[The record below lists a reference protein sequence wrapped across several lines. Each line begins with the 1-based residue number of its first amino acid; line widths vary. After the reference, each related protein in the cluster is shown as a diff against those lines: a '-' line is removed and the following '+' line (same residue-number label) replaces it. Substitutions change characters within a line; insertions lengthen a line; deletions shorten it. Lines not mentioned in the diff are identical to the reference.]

1 MFKGKKILAIIP
13 ARSGSKRIKNKNI
26 INFKGEPMIAK
37 TLKIAKKCS
46 LIDKVIIS
54 TDSKKILNLS
64 KKYGVQTP
72 FLRKRAFDDKSSVQD
87 ATIAALKQAESYY
100 TNFDIVIQLMPN
112 CPNRKL
118 KTLNSSIK
126 HFFKS
131 KKNLKYLFLN
141 MVLLILGGHIKLK
154 IKI

>member
-26 INFKGEPMIAK
+26 IKFKGEPMIVK
-37 TLKIAKKCS
+37 TLKIAIKSKF
-46 LIDKVIIS
+46 IDKVIIS
-54 TDSKKILNLS
+54 TDSKRILNLS
-64 KKYGVQTP
+64 KKYGDQTP
-72 FLRKRAFDDKSSVQD
+72 FLRKSAFDDKSSVQD
-87 ATIAALKQAESYY
+87 ATIVALKQTENYY

-118 KTLNSSIK
+118 ETLNSSIK

-131 KKNLKYLFLN
+131 KKKSQISFF
-141 MVLLILGGHIKLK
+141 
-154 IKI
+154 